1 MRKISTAIFLSLAG
15 LLIWPSL
22 ASAARLKD
30 LATVQGVRENQI
42 IGYGL
47 VVGLAGSGDYG
58 QSEFTVQSTASMLS
72 RMGIRVDKEKITTRN
87 VAAVIV
93 TAELPAFARSGQ
105 RLDITVSSLGNARSL
120 QGGTL
125 LMTPLKG
132 ADGQVYAVGQGA
144 MSVGGF
150 SVGSQGNSQTKN
162 HVTAGNIP
170 GGALI
175 EKNLEVNLSGRESL
189 RLILRSPD
197 FSTASE
203 IAGVVSAFMTP
214 AAVVDPN
221 AAVDPNAPVVDPN
234 APAKLGL
241 PDPNKGP
248 ARAIDGGTVQV
259 EIPENYRENV
269 SQFIAAIE
277 NLEVK
282 PGQIAKVVVNERT
295 GTVVLGGDVRIR
307 EVAIAHGNLNVT
319 ISSSTSVSQPNALAG
334 GNTKAVRNSETSVEE
349 EDRALRVVTPG
360 GSITDVVSALN
371 ALGASPRD
379 LIAIL
384 QAIEAAGAL
393 DARLVIQ

>member
-1 MRKISTAIFLSLAG
+1 
-15 LLIWPSL
+15 
-22 ASAARLKD
+22 
-30 LATVQGVRENQI
+30 
-42 IGYGL
+42 
-47 VVGLAGSGDYG
+47 
-58 QSEFTVQSTASMLS
+58 
-72 RMGIRVDKEKITTRN
+72 MGIRVDKEKITTRN

-189 RLILRSPD
+189 RLILRTPD
-197 FSTASE
+197 FSTASA

-214 AAVVDPN
+214 A

-277 NLEVK
+277 NLEVQ

-319 ISSSTSVSQPNALAG
+319 ISSSTDISQPNALAG
-334 GNTKAVRNSETSVEE
+334 GKTKAVTNSATTVEE
-349 EDRALRVVTPG
+349 EDRALRVITPG

>member
-1 MRKISTAIFLSLAG
+1 MG

-189 RLILRSPD
+189 RLILRTPD

-214 AAVVDPN
+214 A

-277 NLEVK
+277 NLEVQ

-319 ISSSTSVSQPNALAG
+319 ISSSTDISQPNALAG
-334 GNTKAVRNSETSVEE
+334 GKTKAVTNSATTVEE
-349 EDRALRVVTPG
+349 EDRALRVITPG

>member
-1 MRKISTAIFLSLAG
+1 MKRTLTAIALGLATLFG
-15 LLIWPSL
+15 VVTDV
-22 ASAARLKD
+22 SAARLKD
-30 LATVQGVRENQI
+30 LASVQGVRENQI
-42 IGYGL
+42 LGYGL
-47 VVGLAGSGDYG
+47 VVGLAGTGDFG

-93 TAELPAFARSGQ
+93 TAELPPFARSGQ

-132 ADGQVYAVGQGA
+132 ADGQVYAVAQGA
-144 MSVGGF
+144 LSVGGF
-150 SVGSQGNSQTKN
+150 SVGPEGNSQTKN
-162 HVTAGNIP
+162 HVTAGLLPN
-170 GGALI
+170 GALV
-175 EKNLEVNLSGRESL
+175 EKNVEVNLNQRESL
-189 RLILRSPD
+189 RLILRDPD
-197 FSTASE
+197 FTTAAE
-203 IAGVVSAFMTP
+203 IARVVSGFMTP
-214 AAVVDPN
+214 APAADPN
-221 AAVDPNAPVVDPN
+221 AAAADPNAAAAPEKTGLQDPN
-234 APAKLGL
+234 T
-241 PDPNKGP
+241 GP
-248 ARAIDGGTVQV
+248 ARAIDAGTVQV
-259 EIPENYRENV
+259 DIPENFRDSV
-269 SQFIAAIE
+269 PQFIAAIE
-277 NLEVK
+277 TLEVT

-319 ISSSTSVSQPNALAG
+319 ISSFTDVSQPGPLAK
-334 GNTKAVRNSETSVEE
+334 GNTARVTNTETGVEE
-349 EDRALRVVTPG
+349 EGGALKVVTPG
-360 GSITDVVSALN
+360 GSIGDVVSALN

>member
-1 MRKISTAIFLSLAG
+1 MRKISTAIILSLMG

-189 RLILRSPD
+189 RLILRTPD

-214 AAVVDPN
+214 A

-277 NLEVK
+277 NLEVQ

-319 ISSSTSVSQPNALAG
+319 ISSSTDISQPNALAG
-334 GNTKAVRNSETSVEE
+334 GKTKAVTNSATTVEE
-349 EDRALRVVTPG
+349 EDRALRVITPG